1 MSRKEKYVP
10 TEKAAAFLADVEN
23 GKYKREIVTGL
34 AKFIKKEV
42 PEEMQDFYTPG
53 ELDDLIRKRSRK
65 RCRTSTPRANSMT

>member
-34 AKFIKKEV
+34 AGR
-42 PEEMQDFYTPG
+42 DAGLLHPG
-53 ELDDLIRKRSRK
+53 
-65 RCRTSTPRANSMT
+65 RTR